1 MSKEFQVI
9 NIFILKLEDFI
20 KTNLWFLRY
29 ILEV

>member
-9 NIFILKLEDFI
+9 NILILKLEDFI
-20 KTNLWFLRY
+20 ITNLWFLRY